1 MWIVLG
7 ILSELGCDFV
17 LFGFLLFGGGV
28 CPQVEITV
36 SCPDLCPCI
45 SSNEITQVQHALGGR
60 HAERTLPLP

>member
-7 ILSELGCDFV
+7 ILSWVVTLFCLGFCC
-17 LFGFLLFGGGV
+17 LGGGV

-45 SSNEITQVQHALGGR
+45 SSNKITQVQHALGGR